1 MSGCDTR
8 DEGRVSVQ
16 TPDDDDWAW
25 RRRIRSNPHTHRIYR
40 VVVALIGLVITVG
53 GLILVPAP
61 GPGWLIVLLGLAV
74 LASEFAWAQRLLHF
88 ARRQLDAWTD
98 WLKAQPWWVKV
109 LVSLATVAL
118 LLGLA
123 YGYLRWQGPPG
134 LLPDSWEQWLSSTLS
149 L

>member
-1 MSGCDTR
+1 MTEHPTR
-8 DEGRVSVQ
+8 EDQDVPAQ
-16 TPDDDDWAW
+16 TEESDWEW
-25 RRRIRSNPHTHRIYR
+25 RRRIRSNPHAHRIYR

-109 LVSLATVAL
+109 LVSLATLAL